1 MELRRAAETLLRSQ
15 CSLSS
20 AARVGAST
28 SSQCGR
34 ISSLRPTQPIS
45 LPFRPRSCRTISST
59 TKSSQQAAAAR
70 PDPEDEDE
78 QRSSQ
83 RTQPSSDTAPLKKPD
98 LSFLNSMMEGSST
111 SRNSPSRFHSPRA
124 QEENRRNSP
133 NARFEPGASPSQQPQ
148 SPFLRST
155 SRDNTSTTSENRP
168 QNASTD
174 SALDELMASSI
185 NEQTTQNRN
194 PFLAPDQHAQRKYRP
209 HEMNIA
215 AMLGPKSA
223 QQQPTTGTSPSSR
236 YGLSPLKPLSKQSN
250 QNPMRL
256 SPATGRS
263 IAVSKDRGMDV
274 GKAFRSLEMLVARNG
289 VRRDFNQ
296 QRFHERGGLK
306 RKRLKSER
314 WRKRFKENFQGTVA
328 RVQAL
333 TRKGW

>member
-1 MELRRAAETLLRSQ
+1 MDLRRAAEVLLRSQ

-20 AARVGAST
+20 AARARAST
-28 SSQCGR
+28 SSECKR
-34 ISSLRPTQPIS
+34 ISALRPTQSIS
-45 LPFRPRSCRTISST
+45 LPIRPRSCRTISST

-70 PDPEDEDE
+70 PDLEDEDE
-78 QRSSQ
+78 QRRTQ

-98 LSFLNSMMEGSST
+98 LSFLNSMLEGSST
-111 SRNSPSRFHSPRA
+111 SRNSPSHFHSPSA
-124 QEENRRNSP
+124 QEANRSSSP
-133 NARFEPGASPSQQPQ
+133 NARTESRATASRQPQ

-155 SRDNTSTTSENRP
+155 SQDKTSTTSENRP
-168 QNASTD
+168 QPSSSQASD
-174 SALDELMASSI
+174 SALDELMASSM
-185 NEQTTQNRN
+185 NEKSQHRS
-194 PFLAPDQHAQRKYRP
+194 PFLAPDKHAERRYRP

-223 QQQPTTGTSPSSR
+223 QQPSTTSQSR
-236 YGLSPLKPLSKQSN
+236 YGLSPLKPLSKRPDEK
-250 QNPMRL
+250 PMRL
-256 SPATGRS
+256 SPATGRT
-263 IAVSKDRGMDV
+263 IAVNKERGMDV
-274 GKAFRSLEMLVARNG
+274 GKAIRSLEMLVARNG
-289 VRRDFNQ
+289 VKRDFNK